1 MSGFCDSAHAKFCAE
16 SATLR
21 RIEENLPNGA
31 ENVKILLIF
40 VNPFKLQRLQITQFT
55 IVMRYTNTRLLL
67 LLLLLLVINFFYP
80 QSARLYLQH

>member
-40 VNPFKLQRLQITQFT
+40 VNPFKLRWLKLHSIP
-55 IVMRYTNTRLLL
+55 
-67 LLLLLLVINFFYP
+67 LVVNFLS
-80 QSARLYLQH
+80 QM

>member
-40 VNPFKLQRLQITQFT
+40 VNPFTYNGCIP
-55 IVMRYTNTRLLL
+55 
-67 LLLLLLVINFFYP
+67 LVVNFLS
-80 QSARLYLQH
+80 QM